1 MRGIMLTI
9 DNLVKKR
16 LISRVFFNKRAA
28 EWNGTFT
35 IFTSMPWEHIYNEGD
50 WLDAYIFN

>member
-1 MRGIMLTI
+1 VCGIMLTI

-50 WLDAYIFN
+50 W